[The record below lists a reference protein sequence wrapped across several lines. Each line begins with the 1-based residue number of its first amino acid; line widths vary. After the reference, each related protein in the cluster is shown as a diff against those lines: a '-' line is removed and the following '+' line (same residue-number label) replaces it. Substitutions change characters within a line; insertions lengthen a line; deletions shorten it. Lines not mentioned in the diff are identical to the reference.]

1 MSERTKFGADLI
13 QAMSEAA
20 PHAHGKDVPGIR
32 VHCVDVGTVEAKAVR
47 KKLDLTQDE
56 MVTVRAPVCPATKN
70 GSKPSGSRAGLRVP
84 ASYHER
90 GTRARAARLVI
101 EGRGIQESCW
111 RGSALSRAGEG
122 LYRPLALVRFTRKR
136 SRRR

>member
-47 KKLDLTQDE
+47 KKLDLTQHQF
-56 MVTVRAPVCPATKN
+56 VRLQKME
-70 GSKPSGSRAGLRVP
+70 
-84 ASYHER
+84 ASQAAAER
-90 GTRARAARLVI
+90 GCAYLLRIMKGEPEPVLR
-101 EGRGIQESCW
+101 
-111 RGSALSRAGEG
+111 ALSLRDEASKIM
-122 LYRPLALVRFTRKR
+122 LARQRT
-136 SRRR
+136 